1 MCCLEGALSY
11 FMNCKLGYMRVN
23 EKYRVGSLPYE
34 IMAYTH
40 EDQEKDSDQEPRF
53 DVITSAIYHV
63 SI

>member
-1 MCCLEGALSY
+1 
-11 FMNCKLGYMRVN
+11 MRVN